1 MYNRY
6 IRNESG
12 GYTRIP
18 MPPPPPHDPPPHHDE
33 PPPRHEPPPHHPPP
47 PPGPPPPRNDPF
59 RLLGRFMNGLKLD
72 SMDSGDILLL
82 LILFFLYQ
90 EKADEEVLIALG
102 LLLFL

>member
-1 MYNRY
+1 
-6 IRNESG
+6 
-12 GYTRIP
+12 
-18 MPPPPPHDPPPHHDE
+18 
-33 PPPRHEPPPHHPPP
+33 
-47 PPGPPPPRNDPF
+47 
-59 RLLGRFMNGLKLD
+59 MNGLKLD